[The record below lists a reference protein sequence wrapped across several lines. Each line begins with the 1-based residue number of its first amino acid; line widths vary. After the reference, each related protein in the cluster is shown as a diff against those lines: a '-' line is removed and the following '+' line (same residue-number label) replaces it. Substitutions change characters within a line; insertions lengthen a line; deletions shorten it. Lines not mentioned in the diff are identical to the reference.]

1 MSTLAP
7 IYLFLISLT
16 YFILYRR
23 DKAKTTQSGWTAWH
37 SLLKMLPLLAA
48 IFALI
53 GLFQVFVP
61 PQLIER
67 TLGKASGLMAL
78 LMGGGLGAVAIGPPL
93 AAFPLAGS
101 LLEAGAW
108 PPAVA
113 AFIVSW
119 ISVGMV
125 TLPFESEVFGFRYA
139 LMRNLVA
146 FGSALLIGLIIGS
159 LT

>member
-1 MSTLAP
+1 MNALAP
-7 IYLFLISLT
+7 VYLTLIVLAYLFLQ
-16 YFILYRR
+16 RR
-23 DKAKTTQSGWTAWH
+23 DRSKTRQSLHTAWQ
-37 SLLKMLPLLAA
+37 SLVKMLPLLAA

-61 PQLIER
+61 PALIEQR
-67 TLGKASGLMAL
+67 LGEASGLMAL

-101 LLEAGAW
+101 LLDAGAW

-119 ISVGMV
+119 ISVGV
-125 TLPFESEVFGFRYA
+125 LTLPFESEVFGFRYA
-139 LMRNLVA
+139 LLRNLIA
-146 FGSALLIGLIIGS
+146 FVSALLIGLLIGS